1 MKSITRFR
9 IVLFALMI
17 FGAFANFALNEWGN
31 SLIVICEFVMF
42 LTFIFEIGKT
52 LLTRVKTQFRKALS
66 FTMLSTLLLIFLLLV
81 TIFLCGFFI
90 GSVPK
95 ILLLSI
101 VCLVLIFTLIV
112 IIEGLVDFF
121 KKVENQFIYEN
132 YFLGIFFLA
141 LFFKNSAFP
150 GAGMMLV
157 SSIVFLLPYF
167 ITTTINFFKTNY
179 KSGKQLTLVLTF
191 GSIATILLG
200 LVFMFKTMH
209 WPYATLIFN
218 ISIVFIA
225 VMIAGVIKWK
235 YVYQEKKVNILQ
247 GLRLFKTNIIFIF
260 FMLFVFISYRL
271 FTTIGIAP
279 GFYSSEY
286 PENFYKYN
294 NSTNEWE
301 KAEEI
306 RNVYDEFIH
315 KAGENEFIK

>member
-1 MKSITRFR
+1 
-9 IVLFALMI
+9 MI
-17 FGAFANFALNEWGN
+17 FGAFANFALNEWGD
-31 SLIVICEFVMF
+31 
-42 LTFIFEIGKT
+42 
-52 LLTRVKTQFRKALS
+52 
-66 FTMLSTLLLIFLLLV
+66 
-81 TIFLCGFFI
+81 
-90 GSVPK
+90 
-95 ILLLSI
+95 
-101 VCLVLIFTLIV
+101 TLIV
-112 IIEGLVDFF
+112 LCEGIMVISFMFEIIKTLFLRIKNKFRKKTSIVMFSAFILLPILILCVFLFAFLFGKALYILLFIIIGLFLFITAFVIIEALVDFF

-132 YFLGIFFLA
+132 YFLALFFLA
-141 LFFKNSAFP
+141 LFFRNSAAP
-150 GAGMMLV
+150 GAGPMLV
-157 SSIVFLLPYF
+157 GSIVFLVPYF
-167 ITTTINFFKTNY
+167 STTTIKFFKGNY
-179 KSGKQLTLVLTF
+179 KDGKQLTLVLTI
-191 GSIATILLG
+191 GSLATILLG
-200 LVFMFKTMH
+200 FVFMFKTMH
-209 WPYATLIFN
+209 WPYATMIFN

-260 FMLFVFISYRL
+260 FMLFIFISYRL